1 MTEEQ
6 VVNTG
11 WEGIM
16 PFLLKAQQ
24 AIGAVGKDS
33 RNDFG
38 NFNYASAETII
49 TASREVLH
57 KYDLIVTRNG
67 WRIIREPDALPIV
80 EAVYVLGH
88 KSGINVVCATQYP
101 IVVKGGAMPED
112 NALNASLTTG
122 LSYFLR
128 DLLLIPRVEVEG
140 CARQDTMQAKKSSG
154 TRSTPKPKVT
164 PKKRDHKSNFMK
176 LVGLWIN
183 RGLDEKVVAETC
195 VNILEENT
203 LPTDGTATPTQF
215 EDMCKW
221 VQDKID
227 NKIDPADIIKP

>member
-1 MTEEQ
+1 MSEQ
-6 VVNTG
+6 NQQQVTTG

-24 AIGAVGKDS
+24 AVEAVGKSS
-33 RNDFG
+33 RNNFG

-49 TASREVLH
+49 MASREVLH

-67 WRIIREPDALPIV
+67 WRIINEPDRESVV

-88 KSGINVVCATQYP
+88 KSGVNVVCATQYP
-101 IVVKGGAMPED
+101 IVVKKGMPSD
-112 NALNASLTTG
+112 KALNASLTTG

-128 DLLLIPRVEVEG
+128 DLLLIPRVEVEV
-140 CARQDTMQAKKSSG
+140 CSREDTMQAAKTSG
-154 TRSTPKPKVT
+154 TRSTPKP
-164 PKKRDHKSNFMK
+164 PKPRARDHKSNFMG
-176 LVGLWIN
+176 LVGQWIN
-183 RGLDEKVVAETC
+183 RSIDEKIVAQTC
-195 VNILEENT
+195 INILEENT